1 MVAAINALEMLI
13 RSLRVAFQEDGNIVG
28 CIIALILECIVSAI
42 GDMLEY
48 FNSWV
53 YVQCAIRGGS
63 FCESARA
70 SCAMIACNGIKGI
83 IGDLL
88 INSVVSLGARL
99 SGLCGLAVGALIAI
113 AFTRAEIESSTSA
126 VIASGLLGGL
136 FGGLL
141 TGGAVMSIFSSGAK
155 AIIMCWA
162 EDPNRMHEEHEFEDL
177 HTEMNAKIREYQ

>member
-1 MVAAINALEMLI
+1 
-13 RSLRVAFQEDGNIVG
+13 
-28 CIIALILECIVSAI
+28 
-42 GDMLEY
+42 MLEY

-70 SCAMIACNGIKGI
+70 TCAMISCNGIKGI

-88 INSVVSLGARL
+88 INSVVNLGVLL
-99 SGLCGLAVGALIAI
+99 SGLCGLAVGALIG
-113 AFTRAEIESSTSA
+113 AFIRAEVESRSGTLSLA
-126 VIASGLLGGL
+126 ESLELLASGLLGGFL
-136 FGGLL
+136 GGLL
-141 TGGAVMSIFSSGAK
+141 AGGAVMSIFSSGAK